1 MQPAPTP
8 LLDQLPQPL
17 MRAWRA
23 LSGRDTAPR
32 PSASKPDTEAAKRLL
47 DTVQHDIVGNRAALR
62 TPYGE
67 RPLIYADYTASGRS
81 VGFIEDNIRNKVL
94 PYYANT
100 HTEASFTG
108 AQTNALREAA
118 RAAIRQSVNGSTS
131 DKIIFCGSGATAAI
145 NKLIDI
151 LGLRMPRE
159 LDRRYQLAAAIPEA
173 ERPVIFVGPYEH
185 HSNELPWRET
195 IADVIRIGLDINGH
209 IDQAQLA
216 LALDT
221 YSDRPLRIGSFS
233 AASNVTGLRSDV
245 VGITRLLKQSGAL
258 SFWDYAAAGPYV
270 AIDMNC
276 PHGAIDAAF
285 ISPHKFVG
293 GPGTPGVLVVKEQL
307 MTNAVPAVVG
317 GGTVSY
323 VSPTEHRYL
332 KDPEHREEGGTP
344 AIVESIRAGLVF
356 ALKDQIGIDLIDA
369 REHAL
374 VAQALE
380 HFAAIPEIEVLGP
393 ATPERLGIFSLRI
406 KHAGKDLH
414 HGFVAALL
422 NDLFGIQARG
432 GCSCAGPYGHDLLNI
447 NSDRSRALDKVVADG
462 YECFKPGWVRV
473 NFHYAVESAEINY
486 ILAALK
492 LVAEHGARLMAS
504 YALDRQKGAW
514 THRDGVSALP
524 IVLTD
529 LLNPGC
535 ESSDTVC
542 SLSLDDILAETE
554 GVMRSGAPAEHIA
567 AAKTEQRFP
576 PALEAHRWFAVA
588 TDSV

>member
-1 MQPAPTP
+1 MQPTATVF
-8 LLDQLPQPL
+8 LDQLPQPL
-17 MRAWRA
+17 KRAWRA
-23 LSGRDTAPR
+23 LSGRAATSVQSEGR
-32 PSASKPDTEAAKRLL
+32 PGPNNAAAKRVL
-47 DTVQHDIVGNRAALR
+47 DEVQRDIVGNRATLH

-67 RPLIYADYTASGRS
+67 RPLIYADYTASGRA

-118 RAAIRQSVNGSTS
+118 RSAIRQSVNGGSA
-131 DKIIFCGSGATAAI
+131 DKVIFCGSGATAAI

-151 LGLRMPRE
+151 LGLRIPRE
-159 LDRRYQLAAAIPEA
+159 LDKRYQLAASIPEDQ
-173 ERPVIFVGPYEH
+173 RPVIFVGPYEH
-185 HSNELPWRET
+185 HSNELPWREA
-195 IADVIRIGLDINGH
+195 IADVVRIGLDSNGH
-209 IDQAQLA
+209 IDQTQLA
-216 LALDT
+216 AALDA

-245 VGITRLLKQSGAL
+245 VGITTLLKQAGAL
-258 SFWDYAAAGPYV
+258 AFWDYAAAGPYV
-270 AIDMNC
+270 SIDMNH
-276 PHGAIDAAF
+276 PQAAIDAVF

-293 GPGTPGVLVVKEQL
+293 GPGTPGILVAKEQL

-332 KDPEHREEGGTP
+332 EDPEHREEGGTP

-356 ALKDQIGIDLIDA
+356 ALKEQIGIDLIEA

-374 VAQALE
+374 VAQAFE

-393 ATPERLGIFSLRI
+393 ATQDRLGIFSLRM
-406 KHAGKDLH
+406 KHNDKDLH

-447 NSDRSRALDKVVADG
+447 DSDRSRALDAVVADG

-473 NFHYAVESAEINY
+473 NFHYAADSDEITY
-486 ILAALK
+486 VLAALK
-492 LVAEHGARLMAS
+492 LVAEYGSRLLPS
-504 YALDRQKGAW
+504 YVLDQQKGSW
-514 THRDGVSALP
+514 THRDGPQL
-524 IVLTD
+524 
-529 LLNPGC
+529 C
-535 ESSDTVC
+535 
-542 SLSLDDILAETE
+542 
-554 GVMRSGAPAEHIA
+554 RSP
-567 AAKTEQRFP
+567 
-576 PALEAHRWFAVA
+576 
-588 TDSV
+588 